1 MTQLSNKIILNQ
13 KILHDLRIR
22 FESVSTLERQ
32 QNDVIVELEGILNDH
47 LRGLDFQVKRMVR
60 SLIITTCFKADE
72 AINVNYYDVAR
83 LLINLELPIKQIL
96 SNFQNWI
103 IMSTEF
109 NLTFEE
115 IVQVC
120 LSEDLNCSEQRQK
133 QLEDNQPSPIES
145 QQELPSPVIEFE
157 QDLDEN
163 LELHLESLPEQM
175 PAMFIESIQF
185 NEPVF
190 EAEPVPV
197 PVPVPKPIPEPEPIP
212 EIIIESEPK
221 IESDSYIIQEHLS
234 EEDRF
239 VSLLGVEKSDLKPY
253 RIRYKILGF
262 YVVSVLALT
271 CLIFIVTA
279 KMNHSGPIGFAEAS
293 SIVTIETIAPENMRL
308 IVKSIF
314 EEQAAGFPRYFEFEP
329 VNKERLMGY
338 LKRKNSLLADEP
350 YFSTILNTC
359 ASENIHPAL
368 LFAIVGQEQG
378 FVKRGSENAA
388 LIVNNPFNVFHSW
401 AEYNTTIKDSS
412 LLAAETVKKALHDR
426 PKNENAF
433 KWLNKTYAED
443 PLWWKG
449 TESIFKSIED
459 YLGPFRLESQ

>member
-1 MTQLSNKIILNQ
+1 MLQMTQLSNKIILNQ

-60 SLIITTCFKADE
+60 NLIITTCFKADE

-96 SNFQNWI
+96 YNFQNWI

-133 QLEDNQPSPIES
+133 QLEDNQPSPMES
-145 QQELPSPVIEFE
+145 EQVLSLPVIELVQE
-157 QDLDEN
+157 LEEN
-163 LELHLESLPEQM
+163 LELHLESLSDQMHKKFVESMHVKESEFVPE
-175 PAMFIESIQF
+175 S
-185 NEPVF
+185 EPVT
-190 EAEPVPV
+190 
-197 PVPVPKPIPEPEPIP
+197 KPILELEPIP
-212 EIIIESEPK
+212 EIIIEYETE
-221 IESDSYIIQEHLS
+221 IESNTYIIQEPLL
-234 EEDRF
+234 EEDQF
-239 VSLLGVEKSDLKPY
+239 VSLLGVEKSDFKPY

-279 KMNHSGPIGFAEAS
+279 KMNHLGPIGFAEAS

-412 LLAAETVKKALHDR
+412 LLAAETVREALHDR

-459 YLGPFRLESQ
+459 YLGPFRLEVQ